1 MGKRTYNIRW
11 RESDEKEL
19 QRAINN
25 YNAKLYRF
33 SKKHDIPLDVM
44 PKRVNKTGL
53 KEDITTR
60 TDLNNII
67 KSLQTIDNAMI
78 HTTRGGK
85 LSIGDYKVWKDKEKR
100 ANQIK
105 KKERERI
112 ENLPT
117 FTAGKPTNLKKGQ
130 MHSVKDNSLK
140 ERNRNI
146 KNMSNKDIDASFK
159 ALDSVLNKRYA
170 NERKKSYR
178 ENYITALKNN
188 GVYSEEIE
196 KLVKSVPLQWFVDTA
211 ELDEQAN
218 IEFAYTE
225 EQAERIKGLIKN
237 AWKESV
243 KRYRESKRK

>member
-1 MGKRTYNIRW
+1 
-11 RESDEKEL
+11 
-19 QRAINN
+19 
-25 YNAKLYRF
+25 
-33 SKKHDIPLDVM
+33 M

-53 KEDITTR
+53 KEGITTR
-60 TDLNNII
+60 VDLNNII
-67 KSLQTIDNAMI
+67 KSLKTIDDAMI

-85 LSIGDYKVWKDKEKR
+85 MSIGTYKEWKDKEKK
-100 ANQIK
+100 ANLIK

-112 ENLPT
+112 EKLPT
-117 FTAGKPTNLKKGQ
+117 FTAGKPTKLTKGQ

-159 ALDSVLNKRYA
+159 ALDSVLNRRQA
-170 NERKKSYR
+170 NERKKEYR

-211 ELDEQAN
+211 ELDEQAQ
-218 IEFAYTE
+218 IEYAYSQ
-225 EQAERIKGLIKN
+225 EQAEKVISHITT

-243 KRYRESKRK
+243 KRYKESKRK